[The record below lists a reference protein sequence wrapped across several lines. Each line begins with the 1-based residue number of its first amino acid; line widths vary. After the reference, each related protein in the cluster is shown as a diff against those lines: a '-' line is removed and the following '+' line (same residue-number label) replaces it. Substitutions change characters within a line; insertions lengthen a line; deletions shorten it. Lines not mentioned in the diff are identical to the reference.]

1 MGKILAEIDD
11 MDAKEH
17 ILVIATTNRPHLLH
31 SSLLR
36 PGRFDKLFY
45 VPPPSEEAREK
56 IFNIYL
62 RKIPLADDVDQQ
74 TLKELAKRSD
84 GYSSADIAAIV
95 DEAKLMAVINATD
108 ITKRAVSREHL
119 LSALDRVE
127 SSVTPEDI
135 ESAMSFMKVYKTRKT

>member
-1 MGKILAEIDD
+1 V
-11 MDAKEH
+11 DAKEH

-45 VPPPSEEAREK
+45 VPPPNLEAREK
-56 IFNIYL
+56 IFGIYL
-62 RKIPLADDVDQQ
+62 KDIPFAPDVNKQ
-74 TLKELAKRSD
+74 TLKELAEKSD
-84 GYSSADIAAIV
+84 NYSSADIAAVV

-119 LSALDRVE
+119 MKAIERVE
-127 SSVTPEDI
+127 SSITPEDI
-135 ESAMSFMKVYKTRKT
+135 ESATNFMKVYKARKT